1 MLKKMAL
8 NKWIMMM
15 PQVEMKTFC
24 FLKGC
29 PMQEWNSLSLESI
42 LSLSDRCLPRSRHA
56 YFIRTHAMIT

>member
-1 MLKKMAL
+1 MLKKMA

-24 FLKGC
+24 FLKDFS
-29 PMQEWNSLSLESI
+29 MQEWNSLSLESI
-42 LSLSDRCLPRSRHA
+42 LSLSDRCLPSSRHT